1 MPPQSTINK
10 YQKYYYNASIN
21 TVQYNE
27 ALADWLQSKIDADE
41 WKLFTCTI
49 VFKPIDRINTQ
60 TRYEDEYKNRV
71 LRKIRRRLERH
82 LSSQSTAIPY
92 ENWFQFERYEKSR
105 YRATGKRCP
114 FHIHSLIPIRSYQVH
129 RFWNEDENRLNSR
142 LHKDLHSI
150 DIVQDVLIEPVRE
163 VGPFAWL
170 MYSSKQ
176 KPL

>member
-1 MPPQSTINK
+1 MLSRSTLEK
-10 YQKYYYNASIN
+10 YTRYQFTSTYDR
-21 TVQYNE
+21 VQYNE
-27 ALADWLQSKIDADE
+27 VLAEWLQEKVDTDQ
-41 WKLFTCTI
+41 WKLFTCTV
-49 VFKPIDRINTQ
+49 VFKPIDRMNSQ
-60 TRYEDEYKNRV
+60 TRFEDEYKNRV
-71 LRKIRRRLERH
+71 LRKIRRRLERNP
-82 LSSQSTAIPY
+82 SSQSTAIPY

-129 RFWNEDENRLNSR
+129 RFWNEDENMLNNR

-176 KPL
+176 KPM